1 MDGHG
6 LDETARV
13 IQAHVVAM
21 YLPSLASAFLIGR
34 LGARRLM
41 AFGVLAMAATVAVG
55 LSGQDALH
63 YWWALVIL
71 GVGWNFLFV
80 GGTTA
85 LVAAYRTEERFRAQ
99 AANDFSVFGMSAAA
113 SLSAGALLHGF
124 GWQRCCW
131 PCCRHWR
138 PCCWPWPGRGR
149 SSAQVALR
157 GEAFLL
163 RSNAP

>member
-1 MDGHG
+1 
-6 LDETARV
+6 
-13 IQAHVVAM
+13 M

-55 LSGQDALH
+55 LPGQDTLH

-85 LVAAYRTEERFRAQ
+85 LVGAYRTEERFRAQ
-99 AANDFSVFGMSAAA
+99 A
-113 SLSAGALLHGF
+113 
-124 GWQRCCW
+124 
-131 PCCRHWR
+131 
-138 PCCWPWPGRGR
+138 
-149 SSAQVALR
+149 

-163 RSNAP
+163 RSNAL